1 MNTRPYSLKI
11 RLVHTA
17 ENLIHNLKSISNC
30 QTNFNPYDSNNQ
42 TNFNPL
48 YKISSIHNDFNPFC
62 KISMFT
68 RTFVHFVK
76 FRIFTP
82 TSIHFVKFRVFTL
95 ISIYFVKF
103 QIFTLISTRFINF
116 WIKTSTS
123 IHITRKLKILH
134 FRILWLLYINKFD
147 KFIFQKRGLKAIFSP
162 NHWAAIC
169 RIHKNPAF
177 WLAEKVLLIHFVR
190 IDKLLREIYLLKT
203 KDIFLTP

>member
-48 YKISSIHNDFNPFC
+48 CKISSIHNDFNPLC
-62 KISMFT
+62 KISVFT
-68 RTFVHFVK
+68 RTLVHF
-76 FRIFTP
+76 I
-82 TSIHFVKFRVFTL
+82 
-95 ISIYFVKF
+95 KF
-103 QIFTLISTRFINF
+103 QIFALISIRFINF

-162 NHWAAIC
+162 DHWAAIC

-190 IDKLLREIYLLKT
+190 INKLLREIYLQKT

>member
-48 YKISSIHNDFNPFC
+48 C
-62 KISMFT
+62 KISVFT
-68 RTFVHFVK
+68 RTLVH
-76 FRIFTP
+76 
-82 TSIHFVKFRVFTL
+82 
-95 ISIYFVKF
+95 FVKF
-103 QIFTLISTRFINF
+103 QIFVLISIRFINF

-177 WLAEKVLLIHFVR
+177 WLVEKVLLIHFVR
-190 IDKLLREIYLLKT
+190 INKLLREIYLLKT